1 MKLKKVGAFLLAAV
15 VIVGLLAGCGGNG
28 GSNQGTEPSTENTDT
43 SGGDAAG
50 DDTAG
55 NGAAADDSTAGDDA
69 SGGSASDETASN
81 DASGGDAAGEV
92 TIWYYWETEGH
103 QKALDKVISDY
114 NASQDE
120 ISVSAKY
127 VPFADFKKQLSIG
140 ASADELP
147 DIAILDSPDHASY
160 ATMGIFADLG
170 GKFDVANYYEGAVD
184 SCTIDGTLY
193 GVPFG
198 VNCLGLYYNEELL
211 EAGGCQVPATWE
223 ELKETAQKL
232 TKDNVT
238 GLAFCSLQNEEGT
251 FNFMPWVWS
260 TGAGSYEINS
270 EGGVKALTLAKDL
283 VDSGAMSKE
292 CINWTQGDV
301 MNQFISGNVAMMVNG
316 PWQIPTMKE
325 EAPDLKWNVAL
336 IPKDGDY
343 ASVLGGENYAVIAG
357 GNEEGALKFLQYA
370 TEEAQVKY
378 LMDCFGYIS
387 ADKTIAEGQ
396 FSGDAV
402 MEKFTEQLG
411 YAKARGPLAEWPEVS
426 DAISLAFNQVMTG
439 EKEPQEAADTAQQTI
454 DGIVGQ

>member
-1 MKLKKVGAFLLAAV
+1 MKRKRVTAALMTLMLSASLLS
-15 VIVGLLAGCGGNG
+15 GCGNTEKA
-28 GSNQGTEPSTENTDT
+28 GTTEGA
-43 SGGDAAG
+43 SSDAAKA
-50 DDTAG
+50 DTKETAG
-55 NGAAADDSTAGDDA
+55 ESAKAE
-69 SGGSASDETASN
+69 SGETK
-81 DASGGDAAGEV
+81 DV

-114 NASQDE
+114 NASQDTYE
-120 ISVSAKY
+120 VSAKY

-160 ATMGIFADLG
+160 ATMGIFADLTD
-170 GKFDVANYYEGAVD
+170 KFDVSGYYEGAVD

-198 VNCLGLYYNEELL
+198 VNCLGLYYNQDLL
-211 EAGGCQVPATWE
+211 DAAGCAVPTTWD
-223 ELKETAQKL
+223 ELKETALTL

-260 TGAGSYEINS
+260 TGASSYEMNS

-283 VDSGAMSKE
+283 IESGAMSKE

-316 PWQIPTMKE
+316 PWQIPTMKS
-325 EAPDLKWNVAL
+325 EAPDLNWNVAL
-336 IPKDGDY
+336 IPKDAEN
-343 ASVLGGENYAVIAG
+343 ASALGGENYAVIQG
-357 GNEEGALKFLQYA
+357 GNEEGALNFLGYA
-370 TEEAQVKY
+370 TEKERVEY
-378 LMDCFGYIS
+378 LMDSFGYIS

-396 FSGDAV
+396 FEGDAA
-402 MEKFTEQLG
+402 MQTFTEELN

-439 EKEPQEAADTAQQTI
+439 EADPQTAADTAQQTI
-454 DGIVGQ
+454 DGIVTK